1 MQIQKL
7 FKSENNQMK
16 HVYKNII
23 QLALIAHC
31 IYIIISFYIEIQSLL
46 IYNALSSFFYIFML
60 YLISKEKY
68 KIVVSCIHIEVS
80 VFVCFMTYML
90 GWHTG
95 FPIYLLSIAT
105 LVYFCPFNHKYIPY
119 FFSITELILFMLLKG
134 IEISGFQGLY
144 SLQSIETD
152 SLYVLNTLASFGII
166 IIAAWISN
174 VSATVVK
181 KELLDDNI
189 YLEKMV
195 NHDQLTGLASRHYLF
210 EKIQTFDF
218 QNQEMVVAIADID
231 DFKVIN
237 DTYGHACGDYVLK
250 ELGQLMLEEFHSSVF
265 ICRWGGEEFLFIF
278 SQDTYEEAVKQMEKF
293 MQLVSEYVFTYRDQ
307 VFSITMTTGLSKNK
321 SLKDIYK
328 SIDIADQRLYYG
340 KNIGK
345 NKTVYGDEDKL

>member
-7 FKSENNQMK
+7 FKSENDQMK
-16 HVYKNII
+16 HVYKKII
-23 QLALIAHC
+23 QLALIAHF
-31 IYIIISFYIEIQSLL
+31 IYIIISLYLEIQSM
-46 IYNALSSFFYIFML
+46 IVYNVLSCFFYIFML
-60 YLISKEKY
+60 YLISNDKY

-80 VFVCFMTYML
+80 IFVCFMSYML
-90 GWHTG
+90 GWNTG

-105 LVYFCPFNHKYIPY
+105 LVYFCPFQRKYIPY
-119 FFSITELILFMLLKG
+119 FFSVTELILFMMLKG
-134 IEISGFQGLY
+134 FEISGFQGLY

-152 SLYVLNTLASFGII
+152 ILYVLNALTSFGII

-189 YLEKMV
+189 YLEEMV

-210 EKIQTFDF
+210 EKINTFDF
-218 QNQEMVVAIADID
+218 ASKKMVIAIADID

-250 ELGQLMLEEFHSSVF
+250 ELGQLMLKEFHASVF
-265 ICRWGGEEFLFIF
+265 ICRWGGEEFLFVF
-278 SQDTYEEAVKQMEKF
+278 SEYSYGDAVKQMEKF
-293 MQLVSEYVFTYRDQ
+293 MRLVSEYVFTYQDQ
-307 VFSITMTTGLSKNK
+307 TFSITMTTGLSENK

-328 SIDIADQRLYYG
+328 SIDIADRRLYRG
-340 KNIGK
+340 KNSGK
-345 NKTVYGDEDKL
+345 NQTVYGDEDE